1 MTKENY
7 NKLSASYK
15 ATWKCPACKAVSK
28 KGPKNSDS
36 TPVKGVELVGVSDS
50 TSSKYSQDFQSFK
63 TDILNSLSKSQEEQ
77 KRALLNLID
86 EKFNIMQESLDFFS
100 SKYDEIKHELDEAK
114 NDMHLLKKVNEDLRT
129 DVRNLHSRLYLF
141 ERESRACNLE
151 IHCVP
156 EHRNENLVN
165 MVEQIGKITGNPI
178 KEGQISKCTR
188 IAKLN
193 KDSPRPRTVLVK
205 FFSPI
210 TRDQFYASII
220 KFNKNKSKEDKLNTS
235 HLGLAG
241 EKYGVFIMEHL
252 SPEAKALH
260 AQARKF
266 KKENQWQFVWSR
278 NGNIFMRKNISS
290 DVVYIKNAD
299 IFHTLV

>member
-1 MTKENY
+1 
-7 NKLSASYK
+7 
-15 ATWKCPACKAVSK
+15 
-28 KGPKNSDS
+28 
-36 TPVKGVELVGVSDS
+36 
-50 TSSKYSQDFQSFK
+50 
-63 TDILNSLSKSQEEQ
+63 
-77 KRALLNLID
+77 
-86 EKFNIMQESLDFFS
+86 
-100 SKYDEIKHELDEAK
+100 EAK